1 MFELVHLRSFVAVAE
16 ELHFGRAANR
26 LQITQPPLSRQ
37 ISLLEHQLGARLFD
51 RSNRRVEMT
60 PAGRAFLPEARQL
73 LRLAESAML
82 SVRRAE
88 QGEAG
93 RLAISFTASAG
104 YDFLPRTLRR
114 LRRDLPGVSFILRE
128 MVSVD
133 QLDALDARLVDIALP
148 REVGGAP
155 PPAPR
160 DAPLAHPP
168 PPPPPVRRPGL
179 ESRCVLREKLVVG
192 VPGRH
197 RLARRSEAGMADL
210 ADEPMITYSASEG
223 RYLSGVVARLLD
235 RANLAPDYVEAVSQV
250 HTALA
255 LVRAGLGIVIAP
267 EAARQLHFSDVSLV
281 PLVTPPDFSADLHS
295 AWRSD
300 NDNPILAGAL
310 RIIEGVDAAHGRA

>member
-37 ISLLEHQLGARLFD
+37 IGLLEHPPGAGLFD

-133 QLDALDARLVDIALP
+133 QLDALDARLVDIALL
-148 REVGGAP
+148 R
-155 PPAPR
+155 
-160 DAPLAHPP
+160 
-168 PPPPPVRRPGL
+168 PPVRRPGL

-197 RLARRSEAGMADL
+197 RLARRSEVGMADL

>member
-133 QLDALDARLVDIALP
+133 QLDALDARLVDIALL
-148 REVGGAP
+148 R
-155 PPAPR
+155 
-160 DAPLAHPP
+160 
-168 PPPPPVRRPGL
+168 PPVRRPGL

-197 RLARRSEAGMADL
+197 RLARRS
-210 ADEPMITYSASEG
+210 
-223 RYLSGVVARLLD
+223 
-235 RANLAPDYVEAVSQV
+235 RAV
-250 HTALA
+250 
-255 LVRAGLGIVIAP
+255 
-267 EAARQLHFSDVSLV
+267 
-281 PLVTPPDFSADLHS
+281 
-295 AWRSD
+295 
-300 NDNPILAGAL
+300 
-310 RIIEGVDAAHGRA
+310 EGVPAIRRRRHEHDLVAGCRQEGGVAPGHERAHRRLPENMPARRHRLSANQRLDTAD

>member
-16 ELHFGRAANR
+16 ELHFGRAAAR

-37 ISLLEHQLGARLFD
+37 IGLLEHQLGARLFE
-51 RSNRRVEMT
+51 RSNRRVELT

-88 QGEAG
+88 LGEAG

-104 YDFLPRTLRR
+104 YDFLPTILRL
-114 LRRDLPGVSFILRE
+114 LRAELPGVSYILRE

-133 QLDALDARLVDIALP
+133 QLDALDARLVDIALL
-148 REVGGAP
+148 R
-155 PPAPR
+155 
-160 DAPLAHPP
+160 
-168 PPPPPVRRPGL
+168 PPVRRPGL
-179 ESRCVLREKLVVG
+179 ENRRVLRESLVVG
-192 VPGRH
+192 VPARH
-197 RLARRSEAGMADL
+197 RLAGQATVELADL
-210 ADEPMITYSASEG
+210 ADEPMITYSAAEG

-267 EAARQLHFSDVSLV
+267 NAARQLHFSDVRLI
-281 PLVTPPDFSADLHS
+281 PLVTPPGFTVDLHS

-300 NDNPILAGAL
+300 NDNPVLAGAL
-310 RIIEGVDAAHGRA
+310 RIISSIHAEGESA